1 MSLPLLNGSTKVQ
14 QILLFP
20 FVLCYKI
27 FSLVFTLK
35 TVNYTKTP
43 IMLLCFINMIY
54 YSMENNS
61 LLSLK
66 SIYFFVYLHS

>member
-20 FVLCYKI
+20 
-27 FSLVFTLK
+27 LVFTLK

-54 YSMENNS
+54 YSIENNS